1 MQLYRGTLHFNG
13 NNKPARFESLFF
25 LLFCASTHHQLGGRI
40 AAPGTSVQRR
50 LRQKVSRRS
59 PVPKSVNCAQLLR
72 EGYITHNILPLQR
85 LISGGRVKKKKGQTF
100 LETVQ
105 YITVT
110 LGGCNSY
117 ISPCRGVSSAWSH
130 RRDPHCTLSK
140 IDGVS

>member
-1 MQLYRGTLHFNG
+1 M
-13 NNKPARFESLFF
+13 KSFF
-25 LLFCASTHHQLGGRI
+25 FFFFFFAPLTNPPVTRSGSGDFCSPPPPSKSEPTVGYQ
-40 AAPGTSVQRR
+40 
-50 LRQKVSRRS
+50 
-59 PVPKSVNCAQLLR
+59 PVPKSVNCAELLG

-85 LISGGRVKKKKGQTF
+85 LISGGSAGKKEEKKKGQTF

-110 LGGCNSY
+110 LGGCVSY